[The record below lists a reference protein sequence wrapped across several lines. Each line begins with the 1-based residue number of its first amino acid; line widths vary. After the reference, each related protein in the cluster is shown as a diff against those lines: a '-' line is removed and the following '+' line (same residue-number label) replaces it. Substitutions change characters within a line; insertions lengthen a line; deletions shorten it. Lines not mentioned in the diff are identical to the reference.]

1 MQAHLQNILLL
12 LSTATAKME
21 AYVHAC
27 SKRRL
32 LPAAHSGSS
41 GSEVSSN
48 AAACACITL
57 RHMIPCALLAACCTA

>member
-1 MQAHLQNILLL
+1 MQAHLRNILLL
-12 LSTATAKME
+12 LSTAAAKME

-41 GSEVSSN
+41 GSAVSSN
-48 AAACACITL
+48 WLHVHVSRCVT
-57 RHMIPCALLAACCTA
+57 